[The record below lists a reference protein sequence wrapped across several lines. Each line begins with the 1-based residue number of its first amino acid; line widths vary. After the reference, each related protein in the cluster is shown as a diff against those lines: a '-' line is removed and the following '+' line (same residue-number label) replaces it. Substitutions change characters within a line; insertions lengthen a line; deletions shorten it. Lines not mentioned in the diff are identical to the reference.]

1 MGTCL
6 NKVFILSFIQKPRGD
21 VPCDKVFP
29 INLLNKTRNKVFN
42 LFNNLSFIH
51 KPRGDV
57 PCDKHV
63 KNGLLIFIAGAS
75 LPNNSRTLKNDMI
88 QGVNVGCR
96 LTLLALP
103 KSSL

>member
-6 NKVFILSFIQKPRGD
+6 NKVFILSFIQKPRD

-29 INLLNKTRNKVFN
+29 INLLNKTLNKVFN